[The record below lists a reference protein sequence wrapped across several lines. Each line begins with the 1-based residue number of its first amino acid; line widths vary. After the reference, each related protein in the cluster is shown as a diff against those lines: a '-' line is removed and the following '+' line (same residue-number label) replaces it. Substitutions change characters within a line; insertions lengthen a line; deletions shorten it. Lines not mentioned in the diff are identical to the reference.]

1 MPGIPLF
8 CETFV
13 VPTANYVFTGIQFGQ
28 RNPGEVFDK
37 NVKLF
42 FNAATV
48 GFTEDS
54 WIKKA
59 IKDSKTRWKNM
70 PLKTDETRFMNEAAS
85 VFKSHNTILLVSIF
99 LILVKE

>member
-28 RNPGEVFDK
+28 RNPGDVSAE

-59 IKDSKTRWKNM
+59 IKDSKAKWKNM
-70 PLKTDETRFMNEAAS
+70 PLIPDKTRFMNEATP
-85 VFKSHNTILLVSIF
+85 VFKTDNTLLLVSIF
-99 LILVKE
+99 LFLLKE